1 MSGRTGRRA
10 RHRGGQIMD
19 RALFGDRGAAVR
31 AALMEFASLVAPTD
45 CVSCGR
51 PDFVLCPRCHARFRQ
66 RTVRPLRVEEA
77 AESLPVDDF
86 DVPVPVVA
94 AGHYAGE
101 VSAVILAY
109 KDRERLQ
116 LQEVLGPALAGALQ
130 AMHPVAVEAAAWWD
144 GGSGPEIL
152 LVPVPGRRST
162 LIERGFAPVLAL
174 MNWIERRGLFPA
186 GCTLADVLSVR
197 EPWPQLVP
205 EGFLRRVATAADS
218 LCRRVGAQ
226 VPRSALSAHRQRGG
240 THQKSRGRRART
252 AVRGTMR
259 LRRKVVAAEVA
270 GRVCLLVDDVL
281 TTGATLGEAHRV
293 LTAAG
298 AYVAGA
304 VSIAATH
311 DPRGVSAER
320 ELEISGERVDSRPA

>member
-1 MSGRTGRRA
+1 M
-10 RHRGGQIMD
+10 
-19 RALFGDRGAAVR
+19 
-31 AALMEFASLVAPTD
+31 
-45 CVSCGR
+45 
-51 PDFVLCPRCHARFRQ
+51 
-66 RTVRPLRVEEA
+66 
-77 AESLPVDDF
+77 
-86 DVPVPVVA
+86 
-94 AGHYAGE
+94 
-101 VSAVILAY
+101 SAVILAY

-205 EGFLRRVATAADS
+205 EGFLRRVAAAADS

-226 VPRSALSAHRQRGG
+226 VPRSALSAHPQRGG
-240 THQKSRGRRART
+240 AHQKSRGRRART

-259 LRRKVVAAEVA
+259 LRRKVVASEVA